1 MSENVTQTSA
11 VAGELTKD
19 INDVSQATN
28 EMNAGSHQ
36 VKTSAVELS
45 KLAEHLN
52 EMVARFKIST

>member
-1 MSENVTQTSA
+1 MHWP
-11 VAGELTKD
+11 K
-19 INDVSQATN
+19 VSQATN